1 MRNASE
7 LLEKLK
13 QGFVADLPD
22 RINDIETDI
31 LALARSNEFAEDFHE
46 AYRKIHSLKGSGGT
60 FGLPII
66 TTVCHQLEDV
76 IGLVEGLPEKYTI
89 ELQNRLLAYVD
100 LLRQS
105 QALIV
110 QGQSDF
116 SAITDK
122 LNKLLNSYSAHRG
135 RVLIVDASKVTQE
148 MCAQAVEQVNGESVV
163 MSDGYQA
170 LVRLLTEKFDV
181 LITGVEIGMLSGPA
195 LISAI
200 KISGGVNRDIPA
212 IVITS
217 SSTGAQE
224 PKRRSDPTLVVKKG
238 RDLTDRIQ
246 AEVNKLLD

>member
-1 MRNASE
+1 MRNATE

-13 QGFVADLPD
+13 QGFVSDLPD
-22 RINDIETDI
+22 RINDIEADI
-31 LALARSNEFAEDFHE
+31 LALARSSGFPEDFHE
-46 AYRKIHSLKGSGGT
+46 AYRKIHSLKGSGGMH
-60 FGLPII
+60 GLPVI
-66 TTVCHQLEDV
+66 TTICHQLEDV
-76 IGLVEGLPEKYTI
+76 ISLVDGVPEQYTI

-105 QALIV
+105 QALIA
-110 QGQSDF
+110 QGKSDF
-116 SAITDK
+116 SVITDK
-122 LNKLLNSYSAHRG
+122 LHALLNSYSAHRG

-148 MCAQAVEQVNGESVV
+148 MCAHAVEQVNAESVV
-163 MSDGYQA
+163 MDDGYQA
-170 LVRLLTEKFDV
+170 LARLLTEKFDV

-195 LISAI
+195 MISAI

-217 SSTGAQE
+217 SSAGAQA